1 MGHRSA
7 RSKTWRWTV
16 VVMYYMLDVS
26 RVNSATVRRLQ
37 DLDKTVPEGK
47 EKHVPITQVSETA
60 YPYFFVLPI
69 LPF

>member
-1 MGHRSA
+1 
-7 RSKTWRWTV
+7 
-16 VVMYYMLDVS
+16 MYYMLDVS